1 MLRLTCRQDGEG
13 GYRKEKENPFVIPL
27 ESLRSLGNP
36 FGTHKNALG
45 MSRNSLRILR
55 KERRV
60 RARGGG
66 ISENPKDS
74 YGGAPSKNHSG
85 EDVAILPNG
94 HKSGSAFPRYHEEQA
109 ANNDLQRCR
118 SIQESWQPVAQ
129 PCALFALYRAKGD
142 GTEMSLI
149 DELVFNKNPLWAEA

>member
-1 MLRLTCRQDGEG
+1 MIQSFQPLTKHHSPPSAVLIEIVHC
-13 GYRKEKENPFVIPL
+13 PL
-27 ESLRSLGNP
+27 PDRD
-36 FGTHKNALG
+36 
-45 MSRNSLRILR
+45 
-55 KERRV
+55 
-60 RARGGG
+60 
-66 ISENPKDS
+66 PKDS

-94 HKSGSAFPRYHEEQA
+94 HKSGSSFPRYHEEQA